1 MGPLLV
7 GIRGT
12 TMKVHLTANGLLVI
26 SAESPTEAYA
36 LRKWDQEALVDM
48 DGTVHM
54 ETHFV
59 KGSHIQIIA
68 EVPNENTYPRP

>member
-1 MGPLLV
+1 
-7 GIRGT
+7 
-12 TMKVHLTANGLLVI
+12 MKAHLTANGLLVI

-36 LRKWDQEALVDM
+36 LRKWDQEAFIAM
-48 DGTVHM
+48 DDKARM

-68 EVPNENTYPRP
+68 EVPNENAHSRP

>member
-1 MGPLLV
+1 
-7 GIRGT
+7 
-12 TMKVHLTANGLLVI
+12 MKVQLTANGLLVI

-36 LRKWDQEALVDM
+36 LRQWDREAFVLVND
-48 DGTVHM
+48 VQRM

-68 EVPNENTYPRP
+68 EVPNENAHPRP